1 MPATSPQPRRPRSG
15 PRRDETARLAVLHA
29 ADDLLVEHGFGGLT
43 VEAIARRAG
52 VAKQTIYRWWPSKV
66 EILLDTLIEDSGKSL
81 PVPTEKATA
90 DSIRGYLRGFAR
102 FLTRDPAGKVLLA
115 LIAQAQH
122 DPDTAKSFHKRYLG
136 PRRTLERDMLARAIE
151 AGEIS
156 PELGPDATLDAL
168 VGPIVYRALTG
179 ASIPRGLVDA
189 LVDGLLRPRPN

>member
-1 MPATSPQPRRPRSG
+1 M
-15 PRRDETARLAVLHA
+15 
-29 ADDLLVEHGFGGLT
+29 
-43 VEAIARRAG
+43 
-52 VAKQTIYRWWPSKV
+52 
-66 EILLDTLIEDSGKSL
+66 
-81 PVPTEKATA
+81 
-90 DSIRGYLRGFAR
+90 
-102 FLTRDPAGKVLLA
+102 LA

-122 DPDTAKSFHKRYLG
+122 DPDTAKSLHKRYLG

-156 PELGPDATLDAL
+156 PELGPDATMDAL